1 MVITNLYNKSHGET
15 EGTEIRKWHVENDET
30 KSDGGIAYRFLITL
44 RINALFIN

>member
-1 MVITNLYNKSHGET
+1 MISHT
-15 EGTEIRKWHVENDET
+15 EGTEIRKWHGENDET